1 MGAVPKLVR
10 GFRHL
15 LDLARMSPIG
25 GAREWLSDRHI
36 SLYARV
42 GPRLVAGER
51 KRVLMLASL
60 SVDERF
66 HRKGR
71 MRDTFC
77 AAEDFA
83 ASVPELD
90 GVYAES
96 VLNEHIPPFLLARGY
111 THLPETDPLNLGLGD
126 YYRASK

>member
-36 SLYARV
+36 SLYVRV
-42 GPRLVAGER
+42 GPRMVNGKLQ
-51 KRVLMLASL
+51 RVLMLATL
-60 SVDERF
+60 SVDERH

-71 MRDTFC
+71 MRDTFA
-77 AAEDFA
+77 AAEDFV

-96 VLNEHIPPFLLARGY
+96 VLNEVIPPFLLARGY
-111 THLPETDPLNLGLGD
+111 VHLPETDPLHMGLGD
-126 YYRASK
+126 YFRASK

>member
-15 LDLARMSPIG
+15 VDLARMSPVG
-25 GAREWLSDRHI
+25 GAREWLSDQHI

-42 GPRLVAGER
+42 GPRMVDGKLQ
-51 KRVLMLASL
+51 RVLMLASL
-60 SVDERF
+60 SVDERH

-71 MRDTFC
+71 MRDTFA
-77 AAEDFA
+77 AAEDFV
-83 ASVPELD
+83 ASVPELH

-96 VLNEHIPPFLLARGY
+96 VLNEHIPPFLLSRGY
-111 THLPETDPLNLGLGD
+111 VHLPETDPLHMGLGD